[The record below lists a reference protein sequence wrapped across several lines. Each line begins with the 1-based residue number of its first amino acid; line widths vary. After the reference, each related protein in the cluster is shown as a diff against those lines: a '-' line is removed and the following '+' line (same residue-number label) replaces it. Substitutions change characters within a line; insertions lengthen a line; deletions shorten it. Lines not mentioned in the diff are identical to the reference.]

1 MRLKEA
7 KNMLLNKDKIIT
19 MMSDEVFKSVLQD
32 RSCEDY
38 LVDIIEGITKI
49 NKDYIKRNLVF
60 KNSELTKE
68 EIEEKGKI
76 TDLLIELQDNII
88 NLEMN
93 KYYYD
98 ELFNKNDRYGTKLK
112 EGMITKKEKFAKEKK
127 VIQINFNNFD
137 MFDERIIIK
146 FKMMDPERHLIRSDY
161 MKVTDTEI
169 YYINLKRVRQKYYN
183 KEELTKLEKELLI
196 MTTDNKEELR
206 KISKGC
212 REMECV
218 AKKISKLSKE
228 EEMQGIYLKE
238 EQEAFIRDQIR
249 AYAMADGHAEGK
261 AEGKKEGIKEG
272 IKEGKNQGIIES
284 KKEIAVNMLN
294 KKMDI
299 KTISDITGLSTDE
312 IERLKEEI

>member
-1 MRLKEA
+1 
-7 KNMLLNKDKIIT
+7 
-19 MMSDEVFKSVLQD
+19 
-32 RSCEDY
+32 
-38 LVDIIEGITKI
+38 
-49 NKDYIKRNLVF
+49 
-60 KNSELTKE
+60 
-68 EIEEKGKI
+68 
-76 TDLLIELQDNII
+76 
-88 NLEMN
+88 
-93 KYYYD
+93 
-98 ELFNKNDRYGTKLK
+98 
-112 EGMITKKEKFAKEKK
+112 
-127 VIQINFNNFD
+127 
-137 MFDERIIIK
+137 
-146 FKMMDPERHLIRSDY
+146 

-206 KISKGC
+206 KISRGC
-212 REMECV
+212 REMESV

-299 KTISDITGLSTDE
+299 KTISDITGLSIDE
-312 IERLKEEI
+312 IEKLK